1 LSAIT
6 PAAYPSHG
14 GNKMSADVRINL
26 GEKVSFIAVAAL
38 AVASGM
44 MFAWLALI

>member
-1 LSAIT
+1 
-6 PAAYPSHG
+6 
-14 GNKMSADVRINL
+14 MSADIRSYL
-26 GEKVSFIAVAAL
+26 GEKVSFLAVAAL

>member
-1 LSAIT
+1 
-6 PAAYPSHG
+6 
-14 GNKMSADVRINL
+14 MSADIRINL

-44 MFAWLALI
+44 MFAWLALT